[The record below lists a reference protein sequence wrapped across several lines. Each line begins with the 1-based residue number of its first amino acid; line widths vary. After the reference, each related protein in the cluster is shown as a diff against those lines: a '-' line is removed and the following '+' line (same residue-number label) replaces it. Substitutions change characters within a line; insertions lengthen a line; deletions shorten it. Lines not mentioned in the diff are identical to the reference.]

1 MKADELERAVRES
14 GGRVLSALTA
24 RYRDLDLAEDAFAE
38 ACARAVEQ
46 QGGLPVADFAAWLY
60 RVADRCALDR
70 LRHDAVRA
78 RGAPP
83 EPLPPPTAEDVL
95 GGEDAIIP
103 DERLR
108 LIFVCCHPAVAPD
121 SRAALTLRLICGLS
135 TEEVARAFMVPAPT
149 MAQRFVRAK
158 RKIAE
163 AGIPFEVPA
172 PDAWGERI
180 DAVLATI
187 EVAYAKAHEDAAST
201 GPHAAFAEE
210 TLRLAATLVE
220 LLPEEPDVLALAATI
235 HYAEARRPAR
245 VDASGRMIPLAEQD
259 PTLWSPRLIERGE
272 ALLRRAARLSKPCAR
287 ELEAAIHA
295 IWCARTSRDAP
306 APWPEVLKVYDLL
319 LVWRDDPV
327 VRVNRAVALAEVH
340 GPALGLDDLLRLDPT
355 LVEGHVPYHV
365 VRADLLRRTGR
376 LSEARQAYE
385 RALALGVG
393 DAERLWIED
402 RLNAIGALPT
412 TS

>member
-1 MKADELERAVRES
+1 MKPGELERAVRAS
-14 GGRVLSALTA
+14 GGRVVSALTA

-46 QGGLPVADFAAWLY
+46 LRDLPVADVAAWLY
-60 RVADRCALDR
+60 RVADRCALDH
-70 LRHDAVRA
+70 LRHDVVRA
-78 RGAPP
+78 RVVPP

-95 GGEDAIIP
+95 TTEDAIIP

-163 AGIPFEVPA
+163 AGIAFEVPP
-172 PDAWGERI
+172 PDAWGERL

-201 GPHAAFAEE
+201 GPHAAFAHE
-210 TLRLAATLVE
+210 TLRLATTLVE
-220 LLPEEPDVLALAATI
+220 LLPDEPDVLALAATI

-245 VDASGRMIPLAEQD
+245 VDLRGRMIPLAEQD
-259 PTLWSPRLIERGE
+259 PMLWSHRLIEHGE
-272 ALLRRAARLSKPCAR
+272 ALLRRAARISKPCAR

-306 APWPEVLKVYDLL
+306 APWPEVLKLYDLL
-319 LVWRDDPV
+319 LMWRNDPV

-340 GPALGLDDLLRLDPT
+340 GPALGLDDLLQLDPT

-365 VRADLLRRTGR
+365 VRADLLRRSGR
-376 LSEARQAYE
+376 PIEARQAYR
-385 RALALGVG
+385 RALEIGVG

-402 RLNAIGALPT
+402 RLAALPGSDPT
-412 TS
+412 R